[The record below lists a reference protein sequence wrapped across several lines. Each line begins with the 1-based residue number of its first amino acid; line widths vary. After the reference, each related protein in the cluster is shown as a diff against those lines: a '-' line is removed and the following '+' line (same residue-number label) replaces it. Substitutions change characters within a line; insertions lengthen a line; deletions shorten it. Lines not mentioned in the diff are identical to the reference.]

1 MWMRAD
7 ELGIQKV
14 ALCLPSL
21 WYDALPISRTIVNPM
36 FAFFIKKIRHFYPQS
51 VKRHINKNEILT
63 TDIQYYNTLF
73 NKHKDF
79 Y

>member
-1 MWMRAD
+1 
-7 ELGIQKV
+7 
-14 ALCLPSL
+14 
-21 WYDALPISRTIVNPM
+21 M
-36 FAFFIKKIRHFYPQS
+36 FAFFIKKIRYFYPQS

>member
-1 MWMRAD
+1 MDKTTGKIVFGKRCGCVLMSLVVKRWPY
-7 ELGIQKV
+7 V
-14 ALCLPSL
+14 CLL
-21 WYDALPISRTIVNPM
+21 Y
-36 FAFFIKKIRHFYPQS
+36 KKIRYFYPQS